1 MQKYVEKDTDDATCM
16 HTLYDFYV
24 PWLFIHITWMIAE
37 MQTKVGNRCPTLMLH
52 IVATNKCLCIV
63 RLFILLTMCMTHQ
76 LIYHN
81 NISICSDFGKG
92 CYTLY
97 VQRELVCMLD
107 YTTITTCNIWNTGSV
122 QNTALVS
129 TPQTFVFRTESSW
142 DDEIHQENMLEKF
155 SNTVQPFYK
164 FSHCKCLANTWFVD
178 LGLGIYQ
185 ALGIAL
191 FS

>member
-24 PWLFIHITWMIAE
+24 PSSFVHITWMIAE

-107 YTTITTCNIWNTGSV
+107 YTTITTRSILNTGSV

-164 FSHCKCLANTWFVD
+164 FSHCKCLANT
-178 LGLGIYQ
+178 
-185 ALGIAL
+185 
-191 FS
+191 